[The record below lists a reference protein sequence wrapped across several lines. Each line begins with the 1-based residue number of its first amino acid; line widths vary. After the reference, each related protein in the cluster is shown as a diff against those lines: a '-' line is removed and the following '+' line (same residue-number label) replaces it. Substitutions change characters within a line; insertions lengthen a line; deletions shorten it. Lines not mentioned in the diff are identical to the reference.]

1 MQRVKLLVLDEV
13 HLLGVERGAV
23 LEVIVSRMRL
33 MSQQKSLLGSS
44 SSTRSSGNGSGN
56 SDKKGRRGKEDSSHD
71 VRLIGLSTA
80 LANARDLA
88 DWLGIGQIGVYNF
101 QPSVRPVPMSIYIQA
116 FR

>member
-13 HLLGVERGAV
+13 HLLGVERGNV

-56 SDKKGRRGKEDSSHD
+56 SDKKGRRGKRIVH
-71 VRLIGLSTA
+71 TTYA
-80 LANARDLA
+80 
-88 DWLGIGQIGVYNF
+88 
-101 QPSVRPVPMSIYIQA
+101 
-116 FR
+116 